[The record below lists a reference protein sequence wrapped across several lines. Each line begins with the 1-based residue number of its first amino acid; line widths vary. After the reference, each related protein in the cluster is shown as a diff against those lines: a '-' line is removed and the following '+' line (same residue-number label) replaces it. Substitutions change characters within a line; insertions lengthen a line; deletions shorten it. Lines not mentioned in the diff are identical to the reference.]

1 MVKVEFTGSV
11 EEVKKEIREFIEA
24 NCSEEI
30 NSTQKAIGE
39 ALDNTKS
46 KVEEKKEG
54 TKKVEEAPAQKLPIA
69 PAKKEEAPTQKLPTA
84 PAKKEE
90 APVEVATPLPTKTA
104 EYTAADLQ
112 KIAAAWVNKD
122 IADNRTVLV
131 NLLSSFGVKAIT
143 VLPKEKY
150 GAFIQELKNLGADV

>member
-24 NCSEEI
+24 NCTEVV
-30 NSTQKAIGE
+30 NSTEKAINK
-39 ALDNTKS
+39 ALDNARALEKANS
-46 KVEEKKEG
+46 NVEEKKEEV
-54 TKKVEEAPAQKLPIA
+54 KKV
-69 PAKKEEAPTQKLPTA
+69 EEAPTQKLPTA

-122 IADNRTVLV
+122 IDNNRTVLV

-150 GAFIQELKNLGADV
+150 GAFVQELKKLGADV

>member
-11 EEVKKEIREFIEA
+11 EEVKKEIREFIEV
-24 NCSEEI
+24 NCTEVISDTE
-30 NSTQKAIGE
+30 KAISK
-39 ALDNTKS
+39 ALDNARAVEKSTS
-46 KVEEKKEG
+46 KVEEKKEEI
-54 TKKVEEAPAQKLPIA
+54 KKV
-69 PAKKEEAPTQKLPTA
+69 EEAPTQKLPTA
-84 PAKKEE
+84 PAKKVE
-90 APVEVATPLPTKTA
+90 APVEVATPLQTKTA

-122 IADNRTVLV
+122 IDNNRTVLV

-150 GAFIQELKNLGADV
+150 GAFVQELKKLGADV

>member
-1 MVKVEFTGSV
+1 MVKVEFTGSA

-24 NCSEEI
+24 NCTEVI
-30 NSTQKAIGE
+30 NSTEKAISK
-39 ALDNTKS
+39 ALDNARAVEKTTP
-46 KVEEKKEG
+46 KVEDKKEEV
-54 TKKVEEAPAQKLPIA
+54 KKVEEAPAP
-69 PAKKEEAPTQKLPTA
+69 KLPTA

-122 IADNRTVLV
+122 IDNNRVALV
-131 NLLSSFGVKAIT
+131 NLLASFGVKAIT

-150 GAFIQELKNLGADV
+150 GAFVQELKKLGADV

>member
-11 EEVKKEIREFIEA
+11 EEVKKEIREFIEV
-24 NCSEEI
+24 NCTEVISDTE
-30 NSTQKAIGE
+30 KAINKATSNVKTE
-39 ALDNTKS
+39 EKTTVN
-46 KVEEKKEG
+46 VEEKKEEI
-54 TKKVEEAPAQKLPIA
+54 KKV
-69 PAKKEEAPTQKLPTA
+69 EEAPTQKLPTA
-84 PAKKEE
+84 PAKKVE

-122 IADNRTVLV
+122 INNNRTVLV

-150 GAFIQELKNLGADV
+150 GAFIQELKKLGADV

>member
-24 NCSEEI
+24 NCTEVV
-30 NSTQKAIGE
+30 NSTEKAINKAASNVKTE
-39 ALDNTKS
+39 EKTTVN
-46 KVEEKKEG
+46 VEEKKEEV
-54 TKKVEEAPAQKLPIA
+54 KKVEEAPAP
-69 PAKKEEAPTQKLPTA
+69 KLPTA

-122 IADNRTVLV
+122 IDNNRVALV

-143 VLPKEKY
+143 VLPKENY
-150 GAFIQELKNLGADV
+150 GAFVQELKKLGADV

>member
-11 EEVKKEIREFIEA
+11 EEVKKEIREFIEV
-24 NCSEEI
+24 NCTEVISDIE
-30 NSTQKAIGE
+30 KAINKATSNVKTE
-39 ALDNTKS
+39 EKTTVN
-46 KVEEKKEG
+46 VEEKKEEV
-54 TKKVEEAPAQKLPIA
+54 KKV
-69 PAKKEEAPTQKLPTA
+69 EEAPTQKLPTA

-90 APVEVATPLPTKTA
+90 APIEVATPLPTKTA

-122 IADNRTVLV
+122 INNNRTVLV
-131 NLLSSFGVKAIT
+131 NLLASFGVKAIT

-150 GAFIQELKNLGADV
+150 GAFVQELKNLGADV

>member
-11 EEVKKEIREFIEA
+11 EEVKKEIREFIEV
-24 NCSEEI
+24 
-30 NSTQKAIGE
+30 NSTEVISDTEKGIDKAASNVKTE
-39 ALDNTKS
+39 EKTTVN
-46 KVEEKKEG
+46 VEEKKEEV
-54 TKKVEEAPAQKLPIA
+54 KKV
-69 PAKKEEAPTQKLPTA
+69 EEAPTQKLPTA

-122 IADNRTVLV
+122 INNNRTTLV
-131 NLLSSFGVKAIT
+131 NLLASFGVKAIT